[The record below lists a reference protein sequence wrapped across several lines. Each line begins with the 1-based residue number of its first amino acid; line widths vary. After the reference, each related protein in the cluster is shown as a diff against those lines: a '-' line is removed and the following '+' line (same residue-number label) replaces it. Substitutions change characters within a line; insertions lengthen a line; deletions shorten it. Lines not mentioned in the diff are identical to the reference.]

1 MSEPFTV
8 AIVGS
13 GFSGVMTAIHLLRGP
28 SPRPVRVL
36 MVNR

>member
-13 GFSGVMTAIHLLRGP
+13 GFSGVMTAIHLLRGL
-28 SPRPVRVL
+28 RPDL
-36 MVNR
+36 FGC